1 MKVKQTYIPGSDWVY
16 FKIYTGVQTA
26 DWLLFRVLFPI
37 IKELL
42 KEGYIKKFFF
52 IRYKDPDF
60 HLRVRFLLSERKYI
74 LNVLDSIY
82 KRLAPMVDKKLI
94 WNIQLDTYQR
104 ELDKYSPYLIEEVES
119 IFHVD
124 SIYIVNL
131 IRLLDKYTREEF
143 RWMIS
148 LTLLDSMLSVFD
160 YEILYKRDIMQY
172 LSQSFRKE
180 FKIDR
185 DKSKLLNIKYE
196 SNRKNIERA
205 FIENPLDLEYRKLQI
220 IVNRRAKEMRPYAN
234 NTLKIAHTKKLDLDS
249 YVISYLHMTMN
260 RLFST
265 QNRLYE
271 LIIYDFLK
279 RYYMHQLA
287 LLS

>member
-1 MKVKQTYIPGSDWVY
+1 MKVRQTYIPGSDWIY

-26 DWLLFRVLFPI
+26 DMLLYRVLSPI
-37 IKELL
+37 VKKLL
-42 KEGYIKKFFF
+42 KDGCIKKFFF
-52 IRYKDPDF
+52 IRYEDPDF
-60 HLRVRFLLSERKYI
+60 HLRIRFLLSDRKYA

-82 KRLAPMVDKKLI
+82 KGLAPLVDKKLI

-104 ELDKYSPYLIEEVES
+104 ELDRYSPYLIEEVES
-119 IFHVD
+119 IFYVD
-124 SIYIVNL
+124 SIYIINL
-131 IRLLDKYTREEF
+131 IRLLDKYARDEF

-148 LTLLDSMLSVFD
+148 LVLLDSMLSIFNYD
-160 YEILYKRDIMQY
+160 IIYRKNIMQH

-180 FKIDR
+180 FKFDR

-196 SNRKNIERA
+196 SNRKNIEDA
-205 FIENPLDLEYRKLQI
+205 FVENSLDSEYRELQMM
-220 IVNRRAKEMRPYAN
+220 VNRRAKEMTPYAN
-234 NTLKIAHTKKLDLDS
+234 NILQISYARKLDLDS

-260 RLFST
+260 RLFRA

-287 LLS
+287 L